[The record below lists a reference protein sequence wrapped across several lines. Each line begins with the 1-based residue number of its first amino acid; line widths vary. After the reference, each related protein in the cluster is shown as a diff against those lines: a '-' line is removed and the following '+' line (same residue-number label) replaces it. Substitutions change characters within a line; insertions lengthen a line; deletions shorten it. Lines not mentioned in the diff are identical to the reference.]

1 MLRVPSASL
10 ERSCF
15 LEESVWLLLCLSSP
29 LLPYFRMNSF
39 QLMKIY
45 SLALFQMTSK
55 TTYFKLCDTLPYSY
69 EAEDFVH
76 ESVYNLLRM
85 PLRTQIQ
92 ICEEN
97 KGITKEIK

>member
-1 MLRVPSASL
+1 
-10 ERSCF
+10 
-15 LEESVWLLLCLSSP
+15 
-29 LLPYFRMNSF
+29 
-39 QLMKIY
+39 
-45 SLALFQMTSK
+45 MTSK

-85 PLRTQIQ
+85 PLRMKIQ